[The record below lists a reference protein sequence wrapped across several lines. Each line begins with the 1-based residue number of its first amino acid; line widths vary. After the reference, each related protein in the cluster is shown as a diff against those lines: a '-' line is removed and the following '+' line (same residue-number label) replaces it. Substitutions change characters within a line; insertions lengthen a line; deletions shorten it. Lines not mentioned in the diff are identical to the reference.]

1 VNTRTQSFV
10 LLLFGGALLRLA
22 TSDALLRYVRPI
34 SRPWVLLAGLAF
46 VGLAGWNLVAAL
58 RGAKHNDG
66 IDAHG
71 HGVIDAHG
79 HGVID
84 AHGHSGASRAGWLV
98 LAPVVAILVIAPP
111 ALGAFSASRVPA
123 TVAKPAVDIS
133 FPALVGRDPVPLSL
147 IDFATRAL
155 WDNGRT
161 LTGRKVA
168 LTGFVLRDQTGGF
181 VIARLVI
188 TCCAADARPIDV
200 GVESG
205 APAPP
210 ADTWVT
216 VTGTYAG
223 AGGSDG
229 TLPLL
234 TSTGVAVIRAPTNP
248 YDD

>member
-1 VNTRTQSFV
+1 MNTRTQSFV

-46 VGLAGWNLVAAL
+46 VGLALWNLVAAWRAAQHHGWTDEREGL
-58 RGAKHNDG
+58 DAHGHG
-66 IDAHG
+66 IIDAHG
-71 HGVIDAHG
+71 HG
-79 HGVID
+79 
-84 AHGHSGASRAGWLV
+84 GASRAGWLV

-111 ALGAFSASRVPA
+111 ALGAFSASRAPA
-123 TVAKPAVDIS
+123 TVAKPAADIS
-133 FPALVGRDPVPLSL
+133 FPPLTGRDPVPLSL
-147 IDFATRAL
+147 VDFATRAL
-155 WDNGRT
+155 WDDGRT
-161 LTGRKVA
+161 LTGRTVA

-200 GVESG
+200 GVTSG
-205 APAPP
+205 AKPP
-210 ADTWVT
+210 PTDTWVT

-234 TSTGVAVIRAPTNP
+234 TSTGVTVVRPPTNP

>member
-1 VNTRTQSFV
+1 MNTRTQSFV

-34 SRPWVLLAGLAF
+34 SRPWVLLAGIAF
-46 VGLAGWNLVAAL
+46 VGLALWNLIAAL
-58 RGAKHNDG
+58 RSHHPAEPSGA
-66 IDAHG
+66 
-71 HGVIDAHG
+71 
-79 HGVID
+79 D

-111 ALGAFSASRVPA
+111 ALGAFSAARVPA
-123 TVAKPAVDIS
+123 TVAKPAADIS
-133 FPALVGRDPVPLSL
+133 FPALAGRDPVPLSL

-155 WDNGRT
+155 WDDGRT

-168 LTGFVLRDQTGGF
+168 LTGFVLRDQAGGF

-200 GVESG
+200 GVQSG
-205 APAPP
+205 DTPP
-210 ADTWVT
+210 PTDTWVT
-216 VTGTYAG
+216 VTGAYAG
-223 AGGSDG
+223 AGGTDG

-234 TSTGVAVIRAPTNP
+234 TATGVTVIRAPTNP